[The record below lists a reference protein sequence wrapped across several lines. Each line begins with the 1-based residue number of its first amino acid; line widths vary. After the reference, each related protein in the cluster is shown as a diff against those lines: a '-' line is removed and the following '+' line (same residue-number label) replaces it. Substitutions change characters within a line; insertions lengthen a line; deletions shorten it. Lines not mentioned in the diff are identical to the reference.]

1 MTRSGDEAQLMTG
14 VTGDL
19 AGTELGLTP
28 SLTKNAGVP
37 TTDQPQKGKDFTS
50 DQEVRWCPGCGDYVI
65 LNTIRNFLPELGL
78 RRENIVFIS
87 GIGMLQPVPL
97 LPGNLR
103 LSFDSRPRARDSDRS
118 GAGSRGS
125 VGMGGHRRR

>member
-78 RRENIVFIS
+78 RRETSCSSAVSDAPAGSPITWKPTAFI
-87 GIGMLQPVPL
+87 
-97 LPGNLR
+97 R
-103 LSFDSRPRARDSDRS
+103 FTAARPR
-118 GAGSRGS
+118 
-125 VGMGGHRRR
+125 